1 MNRFLSLLRLA
12 RQNGW
17 CTRPYCTTC
26 AATDF
31 RTALR
36 QFGAELADDLA
47 ALDLMALE
55 ETSGWEDA
63 LRLALDE
70 LKSPDLKDRVLTM
83 WLSQIDRHIR
93 LADLVLFYY
102 VRRGAVFAPMSI
114 EVLQQWS
121 AKCIDLASQTSDE
134 SLVESLICTLGRY
147 KDYPE
152 LDAVVTDLV
161 ARGSQRV
168 SLALR
173 RQVQPN

>member
-1 MNRFLSLLRLA
+1 MNRFLNLLHLA

-17 CTRPYCTTC
+17 CTKPYCTTC

-36 QFGAELADDLA
+36 QFGAELANDLA
-47 ALDLMALE
+47 VLDLSALE
-55 ETSGWEDA
+55 KMSGWEDA

-70 LKSPDLKDRVLTM
+70 LQSPDLKDRVLTM
-83 WLSQIDRHIR
+83 WLPQIDRHIR

-102 VRRGAVFAPMSI
+102 VRRGALFAPMSI
-114 EVLQQWS
+114 GVLQQWS

-147 KDYPE
+147 RDYPV
-152 LDAVVTDLV
+152 LDAVVLDLV
-161 ARGSQRV
+161 AHGSRRV

>member
-1 MNRFLSLLRLA
+1 MNRFLSLLHLA

-47 ALDLMALE
+47 DLDLSALE
-55 ETSGWEDA
+55 EASGWENA

-83 WLSQIDRHIR
+83 WLPQIDRHIR
-93 LADLVLFYY
+93 LADLVLFHY

-114 EVLQQWS
+114 EVLQQWR
-121 AKCIDLASQTSDE
+121 AKCIDLAAQTSDE

-147 KDYPE
+147 RDYPA
-152 LDAVVTDLV
+152 LDAVVNDLV
-161 ARGSQRV
+161 VRGSRRV
-168 SLALR
+168 SLALK
-173 RQVQPN
+173 RQVQPI